1 MCSRYIVTRSNT
13 SFLANEITDPEIIRL
28 LRECS
33 TREPWDLLLEK
44 KKERKKK
51 GKEKKRG
58 ATLFTLKYKPLQR
71 RWQILDEQ

>member
-44 KKERKKK
+44 KKERKKRK
-51 GKEKKRG
+51 RKEKRSNSVYPKIQTI
-58 ATLFTLKYKPLQR
+58 ATALANLR
-71 RWQILDEQ
+71 